1 MHAIPLARWAQGRL
15 DALAGLSGAAFPDAA
30 SLLGERAAIH
40 RFRASERVSCH
51 GGCRFYRAQDGWVAL
66 NLSRRED
73 RELLPALFGANGAV
87 DPEVGF
93 AEMTEQKAV
102 ARGRLLG
109 MAIAGLSER
118 AASPAMRIL
127 AEGGA
132 RLAALRPKV
141 LDLSALWAG
150 PLASRLLRIAGAD
163 VIRVE
168 SAGREDPLE
177 ASDPAQF
184 ALLAEGKRKI
194 RVDLRSEAGRGEL
207 LALIDRSDM
216 VIEAARPRALRQMG
230 IDADRLVAESS
241 GLIWVTITG
250 HGIDGDAAEWVGF
263 GDDTGVAGGL
273 TRALCDAS
281 GLIGFVGDAI
291 GDPLTGI
298 YAAETALR
306 HFRKGAGARLVLSM
320 SGIVAQAVAE
330 TPDVAGEMR
339 DWAARMGRTI
349 MAETAPC

>member
-1 MHAIPLARWAQGRL
+1 VHDFPLARWAQGRL
-15 DALAGLSGAAFPDAA
+15 DALAGLSGAVFPDAA

-40 RFRASERVSCH
+40 GFRSREYLSCH
-51 GGCRFYRAQDGWVAL
+51 GGCRFYRTGDGWVAL
-66 NLSRRED
+66 NLAREAD
-73 RELLPALFGANGAV
+73 REMLPALFGVEGAV
-87 DPEVGF
+87 DPVTEF
-93 AEMTEQKAV
+93 ASMTEQEAV

-118 AASPAMRIL
+118 AASPATRIL
-127 AEGGA
+127 AAGGTRVA
-132 RLAALRPKV
+132 SRRPRV

-177 ASDPAQF
+177 ASDPAHF
-184 ALLAEGKRKI
+184 AVLAEGKSKI
-194 RVDLRSEAGRGEL
+194 RLDLRSPAGRDEL
-207 LALIDRSDM
+207 LSLIDECDI

-230 IDADRLVAESS
+230 IDADAVVAARK

-250 HGIDGDAAEWVGF
+250 HGIDGDAGEWVGF
-263 GDDTGVAGGL
+263 GDDAGVAGGL
-273 TRALCDAS
+273 SRALYDAS
-281 GLIGFVGDAI
+281 GLVGFVGDAI
-291 GDPLTGI
+291 GDPLTGL

-306 HFRKGAGARLVLSM
+306 HFCGGTGARLVLSM

-349 MAETAPC
+349 MAETASC